1 MKDELSKSEWSYYDD
16 MFPEGQEGGFNS
28 DSDFDYDDNYTKKKT
43 KAAGGK
49 KGGSKPKTV
58 SHVSDKL
65 ACTDYPLGFAF
76 DINLINFSFSSEKRP
91 SQISGSGELKAEYVS
106 KC

>member
-1 MKDELSKSEWSYYDD
+1 

-58 SHVSDKL
+58 SHSSDKL
-65 ACTDYPLGFAF
+65 SCTDGIAL
-76 DINLINFSFSSEKRP
+76 DINLINFSFQVRYFFKFS
-91 SQISGSGELKAEYVS
+91 
-106 KC
+106 CN